1 MTRFSQLRHPIY
13 WPLAARQPWPVR
25 WALLDARWDG
35 GREPVTPEKPMQKN
49 RWLARMTECHWWF
62 RVLLHLYMIVRH
74 RRHLRWH
81 LSCAWREIYE
91 FLHNR

>member
-1 MTRFSQLRHPIY
+1 
-13 WPLAARQPWPVR
+13 
-25 WALLDARWDG
+25 
-35 GREPVTPEKPMQKN
+35 MQKN